1 MKIISILSFK
11 GGTGKTI
18 TSANMA
24 DILSVV
30 HKKRVLLIDADKQG
44 NLSQYFSKFEEKKGK
59 GTAEMLLED
68 NANIHEYICKT
79 ENKNIDIIT
88 SNMYLY
94 QADRML
100 FDSDR
105 DKFSILKRLLEKVK
119 NEYDFCIIDNA
130 PSVDIVTINS
140 LVASDEVIITVRA
153 DNFSL
158 KGIKELLEQIEN
170 AKHVNKK
177 IKFKGCIITHYQN
190 NDVNNQFITLLQNIC
205 KVFETVIR
213 LNKNV
218 AESTFYQKTI
228 MKYNKRCGA
237 TIDYKKLVNEYL
249 NIE

>member
-30 HKKRVLLIDADKQG
+30 YKKKVLLIDADKQG
-44 NLSQYFSKFEEKKGK
+44 NLSQYFSKFDEKGK

-68 NANIHEYICKT
+68 NADIHKYICKT
-79 ENKNIDIIT
+79 ENENIDIIT

-100 FDSDR
+100 FDSEE
-105 DKFSILKRLLEKVK
+105 DKFNILKRLLEKIK

-130 PSVDIVTINS
+130 PSTDTITINS
-140 LVASDEVIITVRA
+140 LTASDEVIITVRA
-153 DNFSL
+153 DNFSF
-158 KGIKELLEQIEN
+158 KAIKELLEQIEN

-177 IKFKGCIITHYQN
+177 LKFKGCIVTHYQN
-190 NDVNNQFITLLQNIC
+190 NAVNNQFMNLLKGIC
-205 KVFETVIR
+205 KVFEIVIR
-213 LNKNV
+213 LNKSV
-218 AESTFYQKTI
+218 SESTFYQKTLRE
-228 MKYNKRCGA
+228 YNPRCGA
-237 TIDYKKLVNEYL
+237 TIDYKKLVKEYL

>member
-18 TSANMA
+18 TSANMT

-30 HKKRVLLIDADKQG
+30 HKKKVLLIDADKQG
-44 NLSQYFSKFEEKKGK
+44 NLSQYFSKFDEKRK

-68 NANIHEYICKT
+68 ADIHEYICKT

-88 SNMYLY
+88 SNMHLY

-100 FDSDR
+100 FDSEK

-130 PSVDIVTINS
+130 PSADIVTVNS

-153 DNFSL
+153 DSFSL

-170 AKHVNKK
+170 AKHVNEKL
-177 IKFKGCIITHYQN
+177 KFKGCIVTHYQN
-190 NDVNNQFITLLQNIC
+190 NDVNNQFLTLLQNIC
-205 KVFETVIR
+205 KVFKTVIR

-218 AESTFYQKTI
+218 SESTFYQKTI

>member
-1 MKIISILSFK
+1 MKIISILSLK

-30 HKKRVLLIDADKQG
+30 HKKKVLLIDADKQG
-44 NLSQYFSKFEEKKGK
+44 NLSQYFSKFERKRK

-68 NANIHEYICKT
+68 NADIHNYICKT
-79 ENKNIDIIT
+79 ENENIDIIT
-88 SNMYLY
+88 SNMYLC
-94 QADRML
+94 QVDRVL
-100 FDSDR
+100 FNSEK
-105 DKFSILKRLLEKVK
+105 DKIRILKRLLEKVK

-130 PSVDIVTINS
+130 PSTDIVTVNS

-153 DNFSL
+153 DSFSL

-170 AKHVNKK
+170 AKHVNEKL
-177 IKFKGCIITHYQN
+177 KFKGCIVTHYQN
-190 NDVNNQFITLLQNIC
+190 NDVNNQFLTLLQNIC
-205 KVFETVIR
+205 KVFKTVIR

-218 AESTFYQKTI
+218 SESTFYQKTI

>member
-24 DILSVV
+24 DILSVI
-30 HKKRVLLIDADKQG
+30 HKKKVLVIDADKQG
-44 NLSQYFSKFEEKKGK
+44 NLSQYFSKFDEKAK

-68 NANIHEYICKT
+68 NADIYNYICKT
-79 ENKNIDIIT
+79 ENENIDIIT
-88 SNMYLY
+88 SNMYLC
-94 QADRML
+94 QADRVL
-100 FDSDR
+100 FDR
-105 DKFSILKRLLEKVK
+105 EEDKFSILKRLLEKVK

-130 PSVDIVTINS
+130 PSTDIVTVNS

-153 DNFSL
+153 DSFSL

-170 AKHVNKK
+170 AKYVNEKL
-177 IKFKGCIITHYQN
+177 KFKGCIVTHYQN
-190 NDVNNQFITLLQNIC
+190 NDVNNQFLTLLQKIC

-213 LNKNV
+213 LNKNIS
-218 AESTFYQKTI
+218 ESTFYQKTI

>member
-44 NLSQYFSKFEEKKGK
+44 NLSQYFSKFDEKVK

-68 NANIHEYICKT
+68 NADIHKYICKT
-79 ENKNIDIIT
+79 ENENIDIIT
-88 SNMYLY
+88 SNMYLC
-94 QADRML
+94 QADRVL
-100 FDSDR
+100 FNSEK

-130 PSVDIVTINS
+130 PSTDIVTVNS

-170 AKHVNKK
+170 AKHVNEKL
-177 IKFKGCIITHYQN
+177 KFKGCIVTHYQN
-190 NDVNNQFITLLQNIC
+190 NDVNNQFINLLKNVC
-205 KVFETVIR
+205 KVFKTVIR
-213 LNKNV
+213 LNKNIS
-218 AESTFYQKTI
+218 ESTFYQKTI